1 MMNKNFIG
9 IDVSTHNG
17 EIEWD
22 KVSSEVNFAMIRCGY
37 GKTGDDKRFIENAEG
52 CKKFGIPFGVYY
64 FSYAGN
70 NVEAEHEALRAIQ
83 LADRFKP
90 QIGIAFDFE
99 DDSLRYI
106 RDKGYSTSTENIEYI
121 AKSFLDVIEKNSN
134 YTPILYTN
142 VSYYK
147 KYYYNLTCSKW
158 LAQWGVNE
166 PSVDC
171 DIWQYSSK
179 GKVSGIFSFV
189 DLNYADKL
197 PGLHNENV
205 YYKNI
210 TEIFKKYEEKYYK
223 LAKETIN
230 GKYGN
235 GAERV
240 ARLKSLGYDYNFV
253 QAIVNKLVK

>member
-1 MMNKNFIG
+1 MINKNFNG

>member
-1 MMNKNFIG
+1 MNKNFIG
-9 IDVSTHNG
+9 IDVSVHNG
-17 EIEWD
+17 EIDWG
-22 KVSSEVNFAMIRCGY
+22 KVSSEINFAMIRCGY
-37 GKTGDDKRFIENAEG
+37 GKNGDDKRFRENAEG
-52 CKKFGIPFGVYY
+52 CRKFGIPFGLYY

-83 LADRFKP
+83 LADEVKSTL
-90 QIGIAFDFE
+90 GIAFDFE

-106 RDKGYSTSTENIEYI
+106 QNEGYSTATENIEYI
-121 AKSFLDVIEKNSN
+121 AKSFLDVIAKQSS

-142 VSYYK
+142 VSFYK
-147 KYYYNLTCSKW
+147 KYYSNLPYSKW
-158 LAQWGVNE
+158 LAQWGVKE
-166 PSVDC
+166 PSVVC
-171 DIWQYSSK
+171 DIWQYSSR

-189 DLNYADKL
+189 DMNYADKL
-197 PGLHNENV
+197 PGLSKDNN
-205 YYKNI
+205 YYKNV
-210 TEIFKKYEEKYYK
+210 TDVFKKYEEKYYK

-240 ARLKSLGYDYNFV
+240 AKLKSLGYDYNFV